1 MTSLTILKIVINRVQ
16 ANIGTKPNGRGGVYP
31 TIINSSFLTGGLTN
45 PRDMVIESSI
55 GRQAQ
60 ILSKNNVG
68 SSGNFARLLGL
79 NCMNTTLHKD
89 PTYSCDTKNF
99 IKVYIADMNVL
110 KAFDMRYYRLKE
122 DGIDH
127 YLDADKDKD
136 LVGQTLYF
144 RSPITCAS
152 FHRGHGICYKCYGN
166 LAYVNR
172 NINIGKI
179 AAEEQ
184 SSRFTQRLLSA
195 KHLLESSV
203 IKLDWEGPIFDLFD
217 MSYDSICMRTD
228 VDYTDH
234 FIKIDSVETDDEYD
248 DIEFN
253 YSVSAFSII
262 YPDGS
267 EKEIRTTE
275 SDNIYLIPEFA
286 NVVIKAL
293 NACEDNESAIIPFDE
308 LQSIQALFKVPI
320 KNNELQATMDR
331 ISAIINVKKI
341 TSQYTKD
348 TILEDFMN
356 TNVKGGIKLSSVHY
370 EVILANQFRDRD
382 NILQFPDWTI
392 PNNENYQIL
401 TLSSSLMD
409 SPFLMTRLLYSR
421 LNKVLIKPSTFEVN
435 KGSVNDL
442 FAVTH
447 PKKFIDSEPIDPN
460 EKDDS
465 IEVNG
470 KKKINP
476 FVTFETD
483 EDYERWRLKQMQKR

>member
-1 MTSLTILKIVINRVQ
+1 
-16 ANIGTKPNGRGGVYP
+16 
-31 TIINSSFLTGGLTN
+31 
-45 PRDMVIESSI
+45 
-55 GRQAQ
+55 
-60 ILSKNNVG
+60 
-68 SSGNFARLLGL
+68 
-79 NCMNTTLHKD
+79 MNTTLHKD
-89 PTYSCDTKNF
+89 PTYSCDTRNF
-99 IKVYIADMNVL
+99 IKVHIADKNVL
-110 KAFDMRYYRLKE
+110 KAFDMRYYRFKE

-127 YLDADKDKD
+127 YLDSDKDTD
-136 LVGQTLYF
+136 LIGQTLYF
-144 RSPITCAS
+144 RSPMTCAS
-152 FHRGHGICYKCYGN
+152 FAKGHGICYKCYGN

-203 IKLDWEGPIFDLFD
+203 IKLDWVGPIFDLFD

-228 VDYTDH
+228 VDYTNH
-234 FIKIDSVETDDEYD
+234 FIKIDSLETDDEYD

-253 YSVSAFSII
+253 YSVTGFSII

-267 EKEIRTTE
+267 EKEIHTID

-286 NVVIKAL
+286 NLVIKVL
-293 NACEDNESAIIPFDE
+293 NACEENEAAIIPFDE
-308 LQSIQALFKVPI
+308 LQNIQALFKVPI

-341 TSQYTKD
+341 TSNYTKD
-348 TILEDFMN
+348 AILEDFMN

-370 EVILANQFRDRD
+370 EVILANLFR
-382 NILQFPDWTI
+382 PDWTI
-392 PNNENYQIL
+392 PNNDNYQIL
-401 TLSSSLMD
+401 TLSASLFD
-409 SPFLMTRLLYSR
+409 SPYLMTRLLYSR

-435 KGSVNDL
+435 KGSMNDL
-442 FAVTH
+442 FAVTY
-447 PKKFIDSEPIDPN
+447 PKKFLSSEPIDPD

-470 KKKINP
+470 KKKVNP
-476 FVTFETD
+476 FVTFET
-483 EDYERWRLKQMQKR
+483 EEEYQRWRLKQMQNR

>member
-1 MTSLTILKIVINRVQ
+1 
-16 ANIGTKPNGRGGVYP
+16 
-31 TIINSSFLTGGLTN
+31 
-45 PRDMVIESSI
+45 MVIESSI

-89 PTYSCDTKNF
+89 PTYSCDTRNF
-99 IKVYIADMNVL
+99 IKVHIADKNVL
-110 KAFDMRYYRLKE
+110 KAFDMRYYRFKE

-127 YLDADKDKD
+127 YLDSDKDTD
-136 LVGQTLYF
+136 LIGQTLYF
-144 RSPITCAS
+144 RSPMTCAS
-152 FHRGHGICYKCYGN
+152 FAKGHGICYKCYGN

-203 IKLDWEGPIFDLFD
+203 IKLDWVGPIFDLFD

-228 VDYTDH
+228 VDYTNH
-234 FIKIDSVETDDEYD
+234 FIKIDSLETDDEYD

-253 YSVSAFSII
+253 YSVTGFSII

-267 EKEIRTTE
+267 EKEIHTID

-286 NVVIKAL
+286 NLVIKVL
-293 NACEDNESAIIPFDE
+293 NACEENEAAIIPFDE
-308 LQSIQALFKVPI
+308 LQNIQALFKVPI

-341 TSQYTKD
+341 TSNYTKD
-348 TILEDFMN
+348 AILEDFMN

-370 EVILANQFRDRD
+370 EVILANLFRDRD
-382 NILQFPDWTI
+382 DILQLPDWTI
-392 PNNENYQIL
+392 PNNDNYQIL
-401 TLSSSLMD
+401 TLSASLFD
-409 SPFLMTRLLYSR
+409 SPYLMTRLLYSR

-435 KGSVNDL
+435 KGSMNDL
-442 FAVTH
+442 FAVTY
-447 PKKFIDSEPIDPN
+447 PKKFLSSEPIDPD

-470 KKKINP
+470 KKKVNP
-476 FVTFETD
+476 FVTFET
-483 EDYERWRLKQMQKR
+483 EEEYQRWRLKQMQNR